1 MGTAQRVV
9 PHRIDTCIDNFVRAH
24 RVGAHWLHPRTHEMG
39 KHIAIIGAGAVGG
52 YVGGHLTRAGENV
65 TLVDAWPEHVDTM
78 RRDGLVLS
86 GTQGDHTVK
95 VNAMHI
101 ADVQALVRKPIDIA
115 ILCTK
120 SYDTEWAA
128 TMIRQYLAPDGFGV
142 SMQNGINEERLAAV
156 LGWGR
161 TVGCIV
167 STISVNC
174 FKPGHIMRYQQ
185 PGGDK
190 HKVFRVG
197 EIHGRITKR
206 AAELANI
213 LSAVDSADATTN
225 LWGERWTKL
234 TANTITHGLLGA
246 TGFDN
251 RVVYVERGK
260 MHRIGVK
267 LAAEAIEVGRAHGFQ
282 LGTVLGIQPDE
293 WLSAAKG
300 EAAGVKRID
309 VGLRAWMD
317 TLIEPSRSS
326 VGRDVERGRRSE
338 IDFTNGLVADKGDE
352 IGVPA
357 LTHRAVTELV
367 RRIDR
372 GELEP
377 DPSTVDGISA

>member
-1 MGTAQRVV
+1 
-9 PHRIDTCIDNFVRAH
+9 
-24 RVGAHWLHPRTHEMG
+24 MG

-52 YVGGHLTRAGENV
+52 YVGGHLARAGEDV
-65 TLVDAWPEHVDTM
+65 CLIDPWAEHVEAM
-78 RRDGLVLS
+78 RRDGLALS
-86 GTQGDHTVK
+86 GTQGSHTVK
-95 VNAMHI
+95 VNALHLS
-101 ADVQALVRKPIDIA
+101 DVQALVRKPVDVA
-115 ILCTK
+115 IVCTK

-128 TMIRQYLAPDGFGV
+128 TMMRPYLAPDGFGV

-174 FKPGHIMRYQQ
+174 YKPGHIRRYQQ
-185 PGGDK
+185 PGGEK
-190 HKVFRVG
+190 HTVFRVG
-197 EIHGRITKR
+197 EVHGRITRR
-206 AAELANI
+206 ASELAAI
-213 LSAVDSADATTN
+213 LAAVDSADATTN

-234 TANTITHGLLGA
+234 TANAITHGLLGA
-246 TGFDN
+246 TGLDN

-260 MHRIGVK
+260 MHRIGVR

-282 LGTVLGIQPDE
+282 LGTVLGIAPDD
-293 WLSAAKG
+293 WVGAARG
-300 EAAGVKRID
+300 EAAASKRVD
-309 VGLRAWMD
+309 EGLRAWMA

-338 IDFTNGLVADKGDE
+338 IDYTNGLVADKGEE

-357 LTHRAVTELV
+357 PTHRAVTELV

-372 GELEP
+372 GQLQP
-377 DPSTVDGISA
+377 AVTTVDGIDA